1 MRIHQHAIV
10 TVVATLLLMLMGSL
24 VHGTGSSL
32 ACPDWPLCHGS
43 FFPAMIH
50 GVQFEHTHRLMAAG
64 VVLLTTSLLVRTFRP
79 EGKPARGLVAAACG
93 LVVVQAL
100 LGGLTVIY
108 RLPPAISI
116 AHLATSMAF
125 LSVLVMTAARLAP
138 RSGGSIPGKRGWL
151 GVATGLVYVQIV
163 LGAVV
168 RHTGAVLA
176 CTGVP
181 LCNGDLWPEA
191 GLSRLHMA
199 HRAVAVLAL
208 IVTLV
213 ASSRA
218 FRRAGTRGARVV
230 ALAPILA
237 AVVQVSLGIAMVLAY
252 APLDLVTLH
261 HLGGALLLGSLVLCW
276 SVSYSFG
283 GEVSGASGDD
293 VQDSPAGGEV
303 PRPRGRLAIRA

>member
-10 TVVATLLLMLMGSL
+10 TAVATLLLMVMGSL

-43 FFPAMIH
+43 LFPAMIH
-50 GVQFEHTHRLMAAG
+50 GVEFEHTHRLMAAG
-64 VVLLTTSLLVRTFRP
+64 VVLLTTTLLVRTLRP

-93 LVVVQAL
+93 LVVVQAV

-138 RSGGSIPGKRGWL
+138 RAGGSTPGKRGWL
-151 GVATGLVYVQIV
+151 GVAAGLVYVQIV

-181 LCNGDLWPEA
+181 LCNGDVWPEA
-191 GLSRLHMA
+191 GLARLHMA
-199 HRAVAVLAL
+199 HRAVAMLAL
-208 IVTLV
+208 VVTIA
-213 ASSRA
+213 ASLGA
-218 FRRAGTRGARVV
+218 LRRARTRSMRLV
-230 ALAPILA
+230 ALAPTLA
-237 AVVQVSLGIAMVLAY
+237 ALAQVSLGVALVLTY

-261 HLGGALLLGSLVLCW
+261 HVGGAVLLASLVLCW
-276 SVSYSFG
+276 SLAYAFV
-283 GEVSGASGDD
+283 GEVSGAGGDD
-293 VQDSPAGGEV
+293 VQDRPQRGEV
-303 PRPRGRLAIRA
+303 PRARGRFPIRA